1 MIMMLTFAPENR
13 ELWIQRIKG
22 KDEVKKFLSNLG
34 FVEGAKI
41 IVINQVNGN
50 LIVNVKDTRVAI
62 GRELSYRVMVCD
74 KEG

>member
-1 MIMMLTFAPENR
+1 MMLTFAPENR

-62 GRELSYRVMVCD
+62 GRELSNRVMVCD

>member
-62 GRELSYRVMVCD
+62 GRELSNRVMVCD